1 MMINK
6 RLINICN
13 ESKKYIALTVL
24 TNWIAT
30 LCNIITVIFIGQF
43 INKLFLY
50 KNLNLKNENFMD
62 FLSNFEVFKNISLTT
77 SIIIVAGL
85 LVLRYISNILYTKFS
100 CMASSKARVTL
111 RELIYK
117 KLLELGT
124 SYTSVESTSSVVQV
138 SVEGVEQ
145 LEIYFGRYL
154 PQFFYALLVPVT
166 LFFFMSFISIKAS
179 VVFILSVP
187 LIPISIIAI
196 MKIAKRILKDYWKSY
211 SDLGG
216 TFLENLQGL
225 TTLKVF
231 NIDEERH
238 EKMNNEAENFRKITM
253 KVLSMQ
259 LNSITIMDL
268 VAFCGA
274 ALGIIVA
281 LFQFRNGE
289 IQIGSLIIIA
299 ILSSEFFIPLR
310 LLGSYFHI
318 AMNGMAASDRMFK
331 ILDAKVDDI
340 TESEENEVVS
350 KANGHDI
357 TFKEKSDDVISEMKL
372 NKNIIKENKVFKD
385 INIKLRDV
393 SFSYDGKRNV
403 LNNINMDISKG
414 GVVAIVG
421 ESGSGKST
429 IASLI
434 LNEHKVSSGEIL
446 INDTNIE
453 TVNRD
458 SIYKNL
464 ALVSTNSHIF
474 NGTILDNLLIGKK
487 DATDKEIENALK
499 LGRLY
504 DFVSGLKDGL
514 LTDVGQAGSSL
525 SGGQKQRLA
534 LARAI
539 LADRQMII
547 FDEATSNIDVESEES
562 IWEAIYELSK
572 SKTILVISH
581 RLLNVKD
588 AEKIYVLNKGKLEES
603 GRHKDL
609 LNKKGIYY
617 NMVNS
622 QNELEKIR
630 EVC

>member
-24 TNWIAT
+24 TNWIST

-50 KNLNLKNENFMD
+50 KNLNLKNENVMD

-124 SYTSVESTSSVVQV
+124 YYTSVESTSSVVQV

-238 EKMNNEAENFRKITM
+238 EKMNKEAENFRKITM

-331 ILDAKVDDI
+331 ILDAEVEDI
-340 TESEENEVVS
+340 S
-350 KANGHDI
+350 KA
-357 TFKEKSDDVISEMKL
+357 
-372 NKNIIKENKVFKD
+372 KENKIYSEVNKDGITFEGKRSDNSKKEDKTFKD
-385 INIKLRDV
+385 VNIKLKDV

-446 INDTNIE
+446 INNTNIE
-453 TVNRD
+453 KINRD

-487 DATDKEIENALK
+487 DATDEEIENALK
-499 LGRLY
+499 LGRLN